1 MNPTTGLV
9 TGVGAGPAMIA
20 LISGE
25 CDLSMQTLV
34 STGGYIT
41 SGRLRALA
49 VTSKKRLGAIPNVP
63 TIAESG
69 VPGYEF
75 NTWVGVL
82 APAATPPA
90 LASAARAPAKSRPE
104 SL

>member
-1 MNPTTGLV
+1 MQALTENDLL
-9 TGVGAGPAMIA
+9 IA

-49 VTSKKRLGAIPNVP
+49 VTSKKRLDAIPNVP
-63 TIAESG
+63 TVAESG

-90 LASAARAPAKSRPE
+90 FRCAWYCRYGRTCQNTG
-104 SL
+104 